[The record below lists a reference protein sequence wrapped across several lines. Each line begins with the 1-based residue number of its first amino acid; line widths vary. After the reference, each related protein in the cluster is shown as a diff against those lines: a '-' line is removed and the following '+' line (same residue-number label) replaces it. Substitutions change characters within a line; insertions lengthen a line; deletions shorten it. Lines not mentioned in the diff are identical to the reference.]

1 MEREDMPRPP
11 NYNQERY
18 ERDRAKANKK
28 AEKLAAKAAAKEK
41 AAGDQGAEPSSEA

>member
-1 MEREDMPRPP
+1 MPRPP

-28 AEKLAAKAAAKEK
+28 AVKLAAKAAAKEE
-41 AAGDQGAEPSSEA
+41 AASDAEAQPNSEA